1 MSIKQQMIEALKRS
15 IEQAETKIEEL
26 SKPSQKSSVQMR
38 PAEREFWRKKIKR
51 YKELLKEL
59 EDES

>member
-1 MSIKQQMIEALKRS
+1 MKFKQQMIELLEHS

-38 PAEREFWRKKIKR
+38 SAEREFWRKKIKR
-51 YKELLKEL
+51 YKKQLKEL
-59 EDES
+59 EDE